1 MRQVMPLFTWGVR
14 GGIEELIDNAL
25 NAVVGE
31 AAKKAMLVCWTG
43 RFDEEILGKSSNL
56 IYAPPLACLRRC
68 LGGSQRPGG
77 RLCGWSSLTA
87 KSPR

>member
-31 AAKKAMLVCWTG
+31 AAKRAMLVRGVG
-43 RFDEEILGKSSNL
+43 RIPAGISGN
-56 IYAPPLACLRRC
+56 P
-68 LGGSQRPGG
+68 
-77 RLCGWSSLTA
+77 
-87 KSPR
+87 